1 MEAAIDAINIATD
14 INRAVNRN
22 LRLVRTR
29 TRVGMDAPLQS
40 CATNGWATELPA
52 TETASKPSARCLSG
66 LLDTNARAAM
76 SNPNLWK
83 SVGVHP
89 ASNSC

>member
-40 CATNGWATELPA
+40 CATNGCATELPA
-52 TETASKPSARCLSG
+52 TENRFQTKRPLSE
-66 LLDTNARAAM
+66 RAT
-76 SNPNLWK
+76 
-83 SVGVHP
+83 
-89 ASNSC
+89 

>member
-14 INRAVNRN
+14 VNRAVNRN

-40 CATNGWATELPA
+40 CATKCCATELPA
-52 TETASKPSARCLSG
+52 TENCFQTKRPLLSG
-66 LLDTNARAAM
+66 LLDINARAAM

-83 SVGVHP
+83 ISRC
-89 ASNSC
+89 SSRFK